1 METFRLIRL
10 CVIVAALFAALCT
23 YGQEKNSLFDNYI
36 SLDYEKRTSY
46 EIGGVN
52 VVGTETRDKNAIKSI
67 VKLKEGDQ
75 LVLAGDK
82 IGRGI
87 KSLWRLGIFSGLEI
101 VMDSISGDKVYLT
114 IKLEESPTLSKIQFK
129 GVKKSWLDDLTT
141 EVGES
146 VRIGGILTQ
155 NGKSEAI
162 QKIKTFFAT
171 KGYKNAEVTVSQK
184 DNPNKAN
191 SVIAE
196 FNVDQKDRLK
206 IAKIHFEGNDFVSDR
221 KLKKL
226 LKETKSKSAFL
237 KKSKFVE
244 EDFKEDK
251 KNILAHYNKLGY
263 RDASILGDSMWIND
277 EANLELKITLDEGN
291 QYLYRNITWKGN
303 SLYTDDQLSAILG
316 IQPGDIFNSELLT
329 KRLEFSLD
337 GRDVSS
343 LYMDR
348 GYLFFQVN
356 PTELSVAND
365 SIDLEMRIY
374 EGPQATIDKV
384 SIAGNDRTNENVIRR
399 TIRTIPGEKF
409 SRSNIIRSQRELQN
423 LGYFNPENMDIN
435 TPVNAERGTVD
446 IEYTVE
452 ETPSDQLE
460 LSAGFGGFS
469 GLIGTLGVSFN
480 NFSINNIT
488 KKESWS
494 PLPTGDGQRLSLRIQ
509 SNGRFFR
516 SYNASFTDPWFGGNK
531 PNSFTVGF
539 TGTAI
544 DNSSFGRGSL
554 NILRGFLG
562 LGTALKFPDD
572 FFVSNTILNLETIKL
587 DDYAGVFIVESGN
600 FRNFNINQTFSRS
613 SIDQPL
619 FPRKGSRISLSV
631 QFTPPYSLFRSDNF
645 WIIGAE
651 EKQQLINEENLK
663 RGVRF
668 QLMGAEADAFIRNLE
683 EGRKFRYLEYHK
695 WRFDAEWYFNIVGKL
710 VMTTSAKMGYLGS
723 YNNALGTVPFERYEL
738 GGDGLSNQNS
748 GITGTDIIS
757 LRGYEI
763 EDLDVNNGI
772 NSNNGIQ
779 GRGAAAIFN
788 KFTVEL
794 RYPLSLNPTSTIF
807 ATAYFQAGNAWNSFR
822 DYNPFDLYRSVGVG
836 LRVFLP
842 MFGLLGFDYAFG
854 LDKVIPGNPNP
865 KLGELSK
872 FSIILGFEPD

>member
-1 METFRLIRL
+1 VGLVL
-10 CVIVAALFAALCT
+10 VS
-23 YGQEKNSLFDNYI
+23 YGTAQEENPLFDNYI

-67 VKLKEGDQ
+67 VKLKEGEQ
-75 LVLAGDK
+75 IILAGDK

-87 KSLWRLGIFSGLEI
+87 KSLWRLGIFSDVAI
-101 VMDSISGDKVYLT
+101 VMDSITEDKVYLT
-114 IKLEESPTLSKIQFK
+114 IKLEESPALSKINFN
-129 GVKKSWLDDLTT
+129 GVKKNWLDDITGS
-141 EVGES
+141 VGES

-155 NGKSEAI
+155 NGKTEAV
-162 QKIKTFFAT
+162 QKIKDFYRT
-171 KGYKNAEVTVSQK
+171 KGFRNAQVTVDEK
-184 DNPNKAN
+184 PNPNKAN

-196 FNVDQKDRLK
+196 FNVVPKDRMK
-206 IAKIHFEGNDFVSDR
+206 IDRIEFVGNEFVSDR
-221 KLKKL
+221 KLRKL
-226 LKETKSKSAFL
+226 MKETKRKSTLL

-244 EDFKEDK
+244 DDFEEDK
-251 KNILAHYNKLGY
+251 KNVIAHYNKLGY
-263 RDASILGDSMWIND
+263 RDATILGDSLWVNEED
-277 EANLELKITLDEGN
+277 HLELKISLEEGN
-291 QYLYRNITWKGN
+291 QYVYRNITWKGN
-303 SLYTDDQLSAILG
+303 SLYTDQQLAGILG
-316 IQPGDIFNSELLT
+316 IQVGDIYNSELLD

-343 LYMDR
+343 LYMDN
-348 GYLFFQVN
+348 GYLFFQVT
-356 PTELSVAND
+356 PTEISVSND

-423 LGYFNPENMDIN
+423 LGYFNPETMDIS

-446 IEYTVE
+446 IEYIVE

-460 LSAGFGGFS
+460 LSAGFGGYS

-509 SNGRFFR
+509 PNGRFFR
-516 SYNASFTDPWFGGNK
+516 SYNASFTDPWLGGNK

-539 TGTAI
+539 TGSAF
-544 DNSSFGRGSL
+544 DNTQFGGGFL
-554 NILRGFLG
+554 NILRGFVG

-587 DDYAGVFIVESGN
+587 DEYANVFIVESGN
-600 FRNFNINQTFSRS
+600 FRNFNFNQTISRS

-631 QFTPPYSLFRSDNF
+631 QFTPPYSLLRGDNF
-645 WIIGAE
+645 WVYSPE
-651 EKQQLINEENLK
+651 EKQQLINEENRR

-668 QLMGAEADAFIRNLE
+668 QLTDLEADNFINELE
-683 EGRKFRYLEYHK
+683 DGRKFQWLEYHK
-695 WRFDAEWYFNIVGKL
+695 WRFDAEWYFNIVGKM

-723 YNNALGTVPFERYEL
+723 YNDAIGTVPFERFEV

-763 EDLDVNNGI
+763 EDLDVNTGR
-772 NSNNGIQ
+772 
-779 GRGAAAIFN
+779 RGAAAIFN

-794 RYPLSLNPTSTIF
+794 RYPLSLNPTSTIY
-807 ATAYFQAGNAWNSFR
+807 ATTYFQAGNAWNEFR

-854 LDKVIPGNPNP
+854 LDKVVQGEPNP
-865 KLGELSK
+865 GLGQLSK